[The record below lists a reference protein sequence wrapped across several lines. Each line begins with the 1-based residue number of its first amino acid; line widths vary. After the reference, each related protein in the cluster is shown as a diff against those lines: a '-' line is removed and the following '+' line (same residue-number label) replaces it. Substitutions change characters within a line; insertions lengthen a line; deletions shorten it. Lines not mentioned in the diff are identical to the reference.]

1 MLFLC
6 VIWFPMISCIY
17 ILDAHGTWLNQGWKN
32 TPLPQ
37 PVLKHLN
44 TRMASSP
51 WWMPNTASNTCMKR
65 NPKGLRMKQWSSWP
79 LQIASLS
86 TRQTWSE
93 SLVGMWQIFPP
104 SSLILWMVWCHL
116 CDCKFVFG
124 ERIAVHRSQRPSFQS
139 SLERFERSM
148 VLHPWST
155 LRAMF
160 ASGWIVA
167 VWCFDSE
174 ISSCRATLKIF
185 QDNARKSSS
194 IKVRKGV
201 QTAVNST
208 EAFVLDSPRNSK
220 VQVQEIMGTSSWV
233 KKKKRYIIL
242 KLRKPIDRLTN
253 PRCNFSCW
261 ANRWGIKGFS
271 LDRVLESDAEFLSDQ
286 DHQHDQSVSSAFRL
300 GFRRRLVGIGRIGS
314 LICNL
319 GNGFMMGLGFM
330 QWVKWSFAK

>member
-233 KKKKRYIIL
+233 KKKNVTSFWSWENPLTGWPIHVATSHAGPTVEASKVSPWIEFWRVMPSSWVIKIINT
-242 KLRKPIDRLTN
+242 IN
-253 PRCNFSCW
+253 P
-261 ANRWGIKGFS
+261 
-271 LDRVLESDAEFLSDQ
+271 LVLPFVWDLEEDL
-286 DHQHDQSVSSAFRL
+286 L
-300 GFRRRLVGIGRIGS
+300 G
-314 LICNL
+314 
-319 GNGFMMGLGFM
+319 
-330 QWVKWSFAK
+330 